1 MNESNLIIF
10 DGVCNLCNASVNFI
24 IRRDK
29 RKRFAFSPMQ
39 SQFAQKTMSD
49 YNIPGLANDTFILI
63 KNNKI
68 YLRSDAALE
77 IARNLDAMWKI
88 FFGLKIV
95 PKIIRD
101 SLYNQIARNR
111 YKLFGRRREC
121 MLPTKELMDRFIT
134 EG

>member
-1 MNESNLIIF
+1 
-10 DGVCNLCNASVNFI
+10 
-24 IRRDK
+24 
-29 RKRFAFSPMQ
+29 
-39 SQFAQKTMSD
+39 MSD